1 MLAVRDSAADR
12 VRWTKQGGRRW
23 NRAARGYF
31 RMDHTAMRDVSA
43 RVRLVPCIP
52 QTKAPQLG
60 QPGCFLRSM

>member
-52 QTKAPQLG
+52 
-60 QPGCFLRSM
+60 